1 MSRRRGHGEGTI
13 YQTAAGKWR
22 VQVTLPGGRRAS
34 KTFPLRRDA
43 QDWLIKANKTI
54 QDGLPVAASRI
65 TLAQF
70 LDSWLADV
78 VIHRVRPR
86 TYESYTM
93 IVRVHLKPALGDMKL
108 RSLRPDHIQRLFS
121 EKLATGL
128 SPTTV
133 RYIHAVLRS
142 ALNQALR
149 WGFVARNVA
158 TLTDPP
164 GRRHTEMRTL
174 TPDQV
179 RTFLDGASEN
189 RLYPLYLLAIT
200 TGMRQ
205 GELLGL
211 RWSDVDLGEGKIRI
225 THALQTVR
233 GQGMKLSE
241 PKSDAGRRLIK
252 IGPTVAGA
260 LREHRIHQIEGRL
273 QAGPRWIDQDLVFS
287 TNSGKPISPRN
298 LVRSFTALLKSL
310 EIPHV
315 RFHDLRHTA
324 ATLMLAQG
332 THPKVV
338 QEMLGHSQISLTLN
352 TYSHVLP
359 TMQEEAAERMEK
371 FLES

>member
-22 VQVTLPGGRRAS
+22 VQVTLPGGQRAS

-43 QDWLIKANKTI
+43 QDWLIKTNKTI

-70 LDSWLADV
+70 LDRWLADV
-78 VIHRVRPR
+78 VIHRVRPS
-86 TYESYTM
+86 TYQSYTV
-93 IVRVHLKPALGDMKL
+93 IVRVHLKPALGDLKL

-121 EKLATGL
+121 ESLAAGL

-133 RYIHAVLRS
+133 RYIHSTLRS

-149 WGFVARNVA
+149 WGLVARNVA
-158 TLTDPP
+158 TLADPP
-164 GRRHTEMRTL
+164 GRRHTEMHVL
-174 TPDQV
+174 SPDQV
-179 RTFLDGASEN
+179 RAFLDGARDN

-211 RWSDVDLGEGKIRI
+211 RWSDVDLGAGTIQV
-225 THALQTVR
+225 THALQAIR
-233 GQGMKLSE
+233 GQGMRLTE
-241 PKSDAGRRLIK
+241 PKSAAGRRLIK

-260 LREHRIHQIEGRL
+260 LRAHRRHQLETRL
-273 QAGPRWIDQDLVFS
+273 QAGARWIDHDLVFS
-287 TNSGKPISPRN
+287 TNAGKLIAPRN
-298 LVRSFTALLKSL
+298 LRRSFTALLKSL

-338 QEMLGHSQISLTLN
+338 QEMLGHSSISLTLN

-359 TMQEEAAERMEK
+359 TMQEEAAERMET
-371 FLES
+371 FLAT